1 MLSMQPKV
9 CFLYKVTGENYT
21 KQTGKEQ
28 IKVAKQVNYLYTKW
42 NKIKQ
47 NQEK

>member
-1 MLSMQPKV
+1 MQPKASF
-9 CFLYKVTGENYT
+9 FLLESREKYS
-21 KQTGKEQ
+21 KQKGKEQ

-42 NKIKQ
+42 NKIKP